1 MLRCITLIA
10 QCECSNVHCILFIVV
25 KLVDSLLFAMHHNIL
40 YAHTTHLRGKA
51 GRSHNTGHKG
61 RKRVNNLA
69 ASTGIKGKKIEER
82 MRVIIGA

>member
-1 MLRCITLIA
+1 MKVSVSFIYTDIIMSLCIYY
-10 QCECSNVHCILFIVV
+10 V
-25 KLVDSLLFAMHHNIL
+25 L
-40 YAHTTHLRGKA
+40 YLWYFYIYATQLSIRGKA

-69 ASTGIKGKKIEER
+69 AAAPITEKKIEER

>member
-1 MLRCITLIA
+1 MLYLWYFYIYAT
-10 QCECSNVHCILFIVV
+10 Q
-25 KLVDSLLFAMHHNIL
+25 LLL
-40 YAHTTHLRGKA
+40 YRGKA

-69 ASTGIKGKKIEER
+69 AAAPITEKKIEER

>member
-1 MLRCITLIA
+1 MIGSVYHCMEFSAIILCVLI
-10 QCECSNVHCILFIVV
+10 FI
-25 KLVDSLLFAMHHNIL
+25 SMQRNYHI
-40 YAHTTHLRGKA
+40 RGKA

-69 ASTGIKGKKIEER
+69 AAAPITEKKIEER

>member
-1 MLRCITLIA
+1 MLRYCWRR
-10 QCECSNVHCILFIVV
+10 ECSNVYCIVHCGETCGFIIC
-25 KLVDSLLFAMHHNIL
+25 LCTIS

>member
-1 MLRCITLIA
+1 MCI
-10 QCECSNVHCILFIVV
+10 VLFIVV
-25 KLVDSLLFAMHHNIL
+25 KLVDSLLFVYAP
-40 YAHTTHLRGKA
+40 YAHITHLRGKA

>member
-1 MLRCITLIA
+1 MSLCIIMCCTYGI
-10 QCECSNVHCILFIVV
+10 FI
-25 KLVDSLLFAMHHNIL
+25 SMQHNYYYI
-40 YAHTTHLRGKA
+40 RGKA

-69 ASTGIKGKKIEER
+69 AAAPITEKKIEER

>member
-1 MLRCITLIA
+1 MCI
-10 QCECSNVHCILFIVV
+10 VLFIVV
-25 KLVDSLLFAMHHNIL
+25 KLVDSLLFVYAPY

>member
-1 MLRCITLIA
+1 MSTYA
-10 QCECSNVHCILFIVV
+10 P
-25 KLVDSLLFAMHHNIL
+25 
-40 YAHTTHLRGKA
+40 YAHTPHLRGKA